1 LTFDP
6 KYKYVSIYPKK
17 LLYSRSSARI
27 AAETAL
33 SFRDE
38 KRILNPNELRTFK
51 NVQEVF
57 MSKHQSHVKEQETGP
72 IPPGEDAEPETA
84 EQAGKGDAAEQG
96 TTEPLGGTDEAAP
109 DGGERIQA
117 LEEQLR
123 EANDQYLR
131 KAAEFEN
138 FRKRMIREKQE
149 AIDFANQS
157 LLLDL
162 IPILDDFERAIKSA
176 ETSRDFDG
184 FYEGISM
191 IEKRLISQLENKWA
205 LKRFESAGEGFD
217 PNRHEAIMMEKSA
230 EITEPVVQ
238 EDLLK
243 GFTLRDRIIR
253 SAKVKVLMPENPRA
267 EEPAETEEPAV
278 STSS

>member
-1 LTFDP
+1 
-6 KYKYVSIYPKK
+6 
-17 LLYSRSSARI
+17 
-27 AAETAL
+27 
-33 SFRDE
+33 
-38 KRILNPNELRTFK
+38 
-51 NVQEVF
+51 
-57 MSKHQSHVKEQETGP
+57 MSKHHSHVKKEEENPVPPAEDTDVETTDQAGEEASAEQDARADQCGGKDEA
-72 IPPGEDAEPETA
+72 PPEPAEDAE
-84 EQAGKGDAAEQG
+84 
-96 TTEPLGGTDEAAP
+96 
-109 DGGERIQA
+109 ERIQA

-123 EANDQYLR
+123 EAGDQYLR

-138 FRKRMIREKQE
+138 FRKRMNREKQE

-157 LLLDL
+157 LLQDL
-162 IPILDDFERAIKSA
+162 IPVIDDFERAIKSA

-205 LKRFESAGEGFD
+205 LKRFDSAGESFD

-238 EDLLK
+238 EDFLK
-243 GFTLRDRIIR
+243 GFTLKDRVIR

-267 EEPAETEEPAV
+267 EEPAEAEEPAA
-278 STSS
+278 STSP